1 MNARTIFSVVGCFC
15 LVLCCY
21 FTHVVLMFNFAFHPP
36 PQVHMF
42 DARHSTVRFGV
53 KSTIS
58 FDCYR
63 IQFLKTRAMENH
75 VGVNDDDGAG
85 GGGQVKL
92 ARPVCSTKQMNGTT
106 VRSCISVTDSSSGG
120 GGGGGG
126 GGSSVGGGSQMHV
139 ADVLL
144 FTAAGDAA
152 PASYRPEVETT
163 SGAAAATRSYYG
175 YYGTVTAAF
184 LYGGLLRWI

>member
-1 MNARTIFSVVGCFC
+1 
-15 LVLCCY
+15 
-21 FTHVVLMFNFAFHPP
+21 MFNDMFHPS
-36 PQVHMF
+36 PQVHLF

-63 IQFLKTRAMENH
+63 IQFLKTRAMVNQ

-92 ARPVCSTKQMNGTT
+92 ARPVCSNKDMNGTT
-106 VRSCISVTDSSSGG
+106 VRSCISVTDSGG

-126 GGSSVGGGSQMHV
+126 GGSAGVGSQMHV

-144 FTAAGDAA
+144 FTSAGGDAA
-152 PASYRPEVETT
+152 PASYRPVVETT
-163 SGAAAATRSYYG
+163 SGAAATRSYYG
-175 YYGTVTAAF
+175 AAAAVF
-184 LYGGLLRWI
+184 LYGGLLRWV

>member
-15 LVLCCY
+15 LCCY

-106 VRSCISVTDSSSGG
+106 VRSCISVTDSSGG

-175 YYGTVTAAF
+175 YYGTVAAAF

>member
-106 VRSCISVTDSSSGG
+106 VRSCISVIDSSSS

-175 YYGTVTAAF
+175 YYGTVAAAF

>member
-92 ARPVCSTKQMNGTT
+92 ARPVCSTKQMNGTA
-106 VRSCISVTDSSSGG
+106 VRSCISVIDSSSG

-175 YYGTVTAAF
+175 YYGTVAAAF

>member
-1 MNARTIFSVVGCFC
+1 
-15 LVLCCY
+15 
-21 FTHVVLMFNFAFHPP
+21 MFNDMFHPS
-36 PQVHMF
+36 PQVHLF

-63 IQFLKTRAMENH
+63 IQFLKTRAMVNQ

-92 ARPVCSTKQMNGTT
+92 ARPVCSNKDMNGTT
-106 VRSCISVTDSSSGG
+106 VRSCISVTDSG

-126 GGSSVGGGSQMHV
+126 GGSAGVGSQMHV

-144 FTAAGDAA
+144 FTSAGGDAA
-152 PASYRPEVETT
+152 PASYRPVVETT
-163 SGAAAATRSYYG
+163 SGAAATRSYYG
-175 YYGTVTAAF
+175 AAAAVF
-184 LYGGLLRWI
+184 LYGGLLRWV